1 MRRGEGGGGG
11 GAYRPD
17 RTMIKNKQ
25 MTQKNMFSDFQ
36 K

>member
-1 MRRGEGGGGG
+1 MRWGRER